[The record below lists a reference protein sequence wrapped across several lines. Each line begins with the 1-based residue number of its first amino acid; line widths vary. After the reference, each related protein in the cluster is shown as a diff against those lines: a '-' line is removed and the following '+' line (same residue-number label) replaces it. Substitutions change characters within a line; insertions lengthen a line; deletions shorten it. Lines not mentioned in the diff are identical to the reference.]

1 MKNVNFAPVF
11 VFPIRKCFFGPQD
24 GLQNAQRSPQ
34 DGSKRVLRSNFFRHR
49 FWLRFWSTFGPVLVP
64 SWPPFGRPKRPQNR
78 SKNRSK
84 IVLLQDGLQ
93 DRSKTA
99 QEPPKTPPGPPRTPQ
114 DPPKTPPRT
123 PRDPPG
129 APKMPSRT
137 PPDGPKHSNSSKKNR
152 KQEVDN
158 GHPRWS
164 LASVAHKTESTF
176 TTVGTQR
183 VAAVVARSAL
193 QSAAP
198 CAATGSVL

>member
-1 MKNVNFAPVF
+1 MKNVNFAPVL

-24 GLQNAQRSPQ
+24 GFQNALRSPQ

-49 FWLRFWSTFGPVLVP
+49 FCLRFWTTFGPVLVP

-99 QEPPKTPPGPPRTPQ
+99 QEPPKTLPGLPRTPSRPPKTLPKRPQEPPGPLLDRP
-114 DPPKTPPRT
+114 
-123 PRDPPG
+123 
-129 APKMPSRT
+129 
-137 PPDGPKHSNSSKKNR
+137 KNR
-152 KQEVDN
+152 KLRNRRKHVEKKSTVVAYN
-158 GHPRWS
+158 GHSIPS
-164 LASVAHKTESTF
+164 LERIESQF
-176 TTVGTQR
+176 TTVEPPR

-193 QSAAP
+193 Q
-198 CAATGSVL
+198 

>member
-1 MKNVNFAPVF
+1 MKNVDFAPVL

-49 FWLRFWSTFGPVLVP
+49 FWLRFWSTFGPVLVL

-99 QEPPKTPPGPPRTPQ
+99 QEPPKTLPGLPRTPSRL
-114 DPPKTPPRT
+114 PKTLPKRPPRAS
-123 PRDPPG
+123 R
-129 APKMPSRT
+129 APLGPSKKSKT
-137 PPDGPKHSNSSKKNR
+137 SKSSKTCR
-152 KQEVDN
+152 KKSTVVAYN
-158 GHPRWS
+158 GHSIPS
-164 LASVAHKTESTF
+164 LERIESQF
-176 TTVGTQR
+176 TTVEPPR

-193 QSAAP
+193 Q
-198 CAATGSVL
+198 